1 MMKHNFTS
9 DNKFQYP
16 LVYIFV
22 GIFLFWFSIFFFSG
36 SLSSGYHFTDD
47 HQILEINQKLSSSD
61 NNIIEVYKRMIIN
74 DFKSR
79 FRPLF
84 YLHKILETKLFGVNY
99 LSWSIYTG
107 MLAVLTSFFL
117 YLFARIIGF
126 SHPESFVFSIL
137 SFLGKQSEIWW
148 RLGTNET
155 IGSFF
160 MSLSVLFMGLSV
172 YSKRQRKLYE
182 ILFVVLAIVMSLC
195 KESFILLIPA
205 ILFWKIWLYKTR
217 NNLRWGD
224 AIKSNITSVMILLF
238 IVIAELLFIKF
249 FVGTTK
255 IGYAGV
261 EGFQP
266 MKYVYTAI
274 RLSSYGGIGLIL
286 LQSGI
291 LVFFVCSISTLKIF
305 FDDFIYPLV
314 LFLLIIAPQVILYA
328 KSGFYARYMMPGYW
342 GYFVIIIYLLRFV
355 RTGNNKLPARM
366 NPQNFKRLNIIVL
379 VSGLVI
385 AFMGI
390 LILTSHE
397 LDNLLLSFISL
408 IKAGSIAPHWLN
420 KLHNLSIFVT
430 FFGCSVSV
438 VAIFLM
444 INKWRSYS
452 LVIIRTMLIFLFF
465 YNFTVALDCAR
476 AYAREGESTN
486 VFLDSIIK
494 NTENE
499 NLILIVADPALNFE
513 WSESIRIYLK
523 IEGQK
528 NNLYIY
534 KMLTKQ
540 NYNDIRKHLIRIFDR
555 FYGSNTFENIEN
567 HNDIKC
573 IAIFPK
579 RENTFLENSKSWFD
593 PSLYRRENYGRFV
606 VYNKALTLQ

>member
-1 MMKHNFTS
+1 MYQFSFN
-9 DNKFQYP
+9 NKFKYFF
-16 LVYIFV
+16 LYISL
-22 GIFLFWFSIFFFSG
+22 GIFLFWYSFFFFSG
-36 SLSSGYHFTDD
+36 SLFSGYHFTDD
-47 HQILEINQKLSSSD
+47 HQIIQFNLDLSSSHT
-61 NNIIEVYKRMIIN
+61 NFMEVSKQIILK
-74 DFKSR
+74 DFQAR

-84 YLHKILETKLFGVNY
+84 YLHKIWETKLFGVNFHY
-99 LSWSIYTG
+99 WSIYTG
-107 MLAVLTSFFL
+107 SLAAFTSLFL
-117 YLFARIIGF
+117 FLFARIAGF
-126 SHPESFVFSIL
+126 SILESLVFSVL
-137 SFLGKQSEIWW
+137 SFLGRQSEIWW

-160 MSLSVLFMGLSV
+160 MSLSILFMGLSV
-172 YSKRQRKLYE
+172 YSKRQKKLYE
-182 ILFVVLAIVMSLC
+182 ILFIVFTILMSLC

-205 ILFWKIWLYKTR
+205 ILFWKIWLYKTQ

-224 AIKSNITSVMILLF
+224 AIKSNISSIMILLL
-238 IVIAELLFIKF
+238 VIMAELLFIKF
-249 FVGTTK
+249 FIGATK
-255 IGYAGV
+255 ISYAGI

-266 MKYVYTAI
+266 VKYVNTAI
-274 RLSSYGGIGLIL
+274 RLSSFGGIGLIL
-286 LQSGI
+286 LQSII
-291 LVFFVCSISTLKIF
+291 LVIFVCVRSTVKTF
-305 FDDFIYPLV
+305 FNDFMYPFV

-328 KSGFYARYMMPGYW
+328 KSGFYARYMMPGYL
-342 GYFVIIIYLLRFV
+342 GYFVFIIYLLRFV

-408 IKAGSIAPHWLN
+408 IKAGSIAPHWLK

-438 VAIFLM
+438 VAILLM

-452 LVIIRTMLIFLFF
+452 LVIIWTMLIFLFF
-465 YNFTVALDCAR
+465 NNFIVALDCAR
-476 AYAREGESTN
+476 AYAREGKSTN

-499 NLILIVADPALNFE
+499 DLILVVADPALNFE
-513 WSESIRIYLK
+513 WSESVRIYLK

-528 NNLYIY
+528 KNLYIY

-540 NYNDIRKHLIRIFDR
+540 KYSDIRKRLIQIFDR
-555 FYGSNTFENIEN
+555 FYDSNTFENIEN
-567 HNDIKC
+567 YNNITC
-573 IAIFPK
+573 IAIFPE
-579 RENTFLENSKSWFD
+579 RENAFLENSKFWFD
-593 PSLYRRENYGRFV
+593 SSLYRRENYGGFV

>member
-1 MMKHNFTS
+1 M
-9 DNKFQYP
+9 
-16 LVYIFV
+16 
-22 GIFLFWFSIFFFSG
+22 
-36 SLSSGYHFTDD
+36 
-47 HQILEINQKLSSSD
+47 
-61 NNIIEVYKRMIIN
+61 
-74 DFKSR
+74 
-79 FRPLF
+79 
-84 YLHKILETKLFGVNY
+84 
-99 LSWSIYTG
+99 
-107 MLAVLTSFFL
+107 
-117 YLFARIIGF
+117 
-126 SHPESFVFSIL
+126 
-137 SFLGKQSEIWW
+137 
-148 RLGTNET
+148 
-155 IGSFF
+155 
-160 MSLSVLFMGLSV
+160 
-172 YSKRQRKLYE
+172 
-182 ILFVVLAIVMSLC
+182 
-195 KESFILLIPA
+195 
-205 ILFWKIWLYKTR
+205 
-217 NNLRWGD
+217 
-224 AIKSNITSVMILLF
+224 
-238 IVIAELLFIKF
+238 AELLFIKF
-249 FVGTTK
+249 FIGATK
-255 IGYAGV
+255 ISYAGI

-266 MKYVYTAI
+266 VKYVNTAI
-274 RLSSYGGIGLIL
+274 RLSSFGGIGLIL
-286 LQSGI
+286 LQSII
-291 LVFFVCSISTLKIF
+291 LVIFVCVRSTVKTF
-305 FDDFIYPLV
+305 FNDFMYPFV

-328 KSGFYARYMMPGYW
+328 KSGFYARYMMPGYL
-342 GYFVIIIYLLRFV
+342 GYFVFIIYLLRFV

-408 IKAGSIAPHWLN
+408 IKAGSIAPHWLK

-438 VAIFLM
+438 VAILLM

-452 LVIIRTMLIFLFF
+452 LVIIWTMLIFLFF
-465 YNFTVALDCAR
+465 NNFIVALDCAR
-476 AYAREGESTN
+476 AYAREGKSTN

-499 NLILIVADPALNFE
+499 DLILVVADPALNFE

-523 IEGQK
+523 IKGQK

-540 NYNDIRKHLIRIFDR
+540 NYNDIKKHLIRIFDR

-593 PSLYRRENYGRFV
+593 PSLYRIENYGGFV
-606 VYNKALTLQ
+606 VYNKVLTLQ

>member
-1 MMKHNFTS
+1 MYQFSFN
-9 DNKFQYP
+9 NKVEYSF
-16 LVYIFV
+16 LYISL
-22 GIFLFWFSIFFFSG
+22 GIFLFWFSFFFFSG
-36 SLSSGYHFTDD
+36 CLLSGYHFTDD
-47 HQILEINQKLSSSD
+47 HQIIQFNLDLSSSHT
-61 NNIIEVYKRMIIN
+61 NFIEVSKQIILK
-74 DFKSR
+74 DFQIR

-84 YLHKILETKLFGVNY
+84 YLHNIWETKLFGVNFHY
-99 LSWSIYTG
+99 WSIYTAS
-107 MLAVLTSFFL
+107 LAAFTSFFL
-117 YLFARIIGF
+117 YLFARIVEF
-126 SHPESFVFSIL
+126 SISESLVFSVL
-137 SFLGKQSEIWW
+137 ALLGRQSEIWW

-160 MSLSVLFMGLSV
+160 MSLSILFMGLSV

-224 AIKSNITSVMILLF
+224 AIKSNITSIMILLF

-255 IGYAGV
+255 IVYAGV

-291 LVFFVCSISTLKIF
+291 LVFFVCSRSTLKIF

-342 GYFVIIIYLLRFV
+342 GYFVFLIYLLRFV

-366 NPQNFKRLNIIVL
+366 NSQNFKQLNIVVL

-438 VAIFLM
+438 VAILLM

-465 YNFTVALDCAR
+465 NNFIVALDCAR
-476 AYAREGESTN
+476 AYAREGKSTN

-494 NTENE
+494 NTKNE
-499 NLILIVADPALNFE
+499 DLILIVADPALNFE

-523 IEGQK
+523 IKGQK

-579 RENTFLENSKSWFD
+579 RENTFLENSKSWFN
-593 PSLYRRENYGRFV
+593 PSLYRRENYGGFV